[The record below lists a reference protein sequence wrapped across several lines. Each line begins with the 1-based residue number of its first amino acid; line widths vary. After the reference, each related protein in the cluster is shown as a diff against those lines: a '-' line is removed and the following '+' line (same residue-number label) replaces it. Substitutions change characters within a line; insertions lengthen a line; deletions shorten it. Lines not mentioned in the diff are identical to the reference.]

1 MEFGDFC
8 LLKMREKALKLS
20 KDCAIRDGLTTRK
33 GFRPATAEGKIII
46 SVVTRKLSV
55 AEALNYPLGLM
66 R

>member
-8 LLKMREKALKLS
+8 LLKMREKALKHN

-46 SVVTRKLSV
+46 SVVTRKCQLPRHLIIHS
-55 AEALNYPLGLM
+55 A
-66 R
+66 